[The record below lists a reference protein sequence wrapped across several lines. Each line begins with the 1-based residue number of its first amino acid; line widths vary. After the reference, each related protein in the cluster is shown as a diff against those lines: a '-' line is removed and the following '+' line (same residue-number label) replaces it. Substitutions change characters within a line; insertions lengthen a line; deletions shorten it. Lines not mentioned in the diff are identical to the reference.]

1 MGNPP
6 NAPIHKQAHFRTIV
20 LIVAVILLTLFAVM
34 NWQPAKVWPFGQTT
48 MLMVVIISMALGL
61 IIGWS
66 ARAIWHGR
74 AITVVERD

>member
-1 MGNPP
+1 MGNSP
-6 NAPIHKQAHFRTIV
+6 NIPIHKQSHFRTIV
-20 LIVAVILLTLFAVM
+20 LIIAVMLLTLFAVM

-48 MLMVVIISMALGL
+48 MLMVVIISMAFGL

-74 AITVVERD
+74 VISVVERD